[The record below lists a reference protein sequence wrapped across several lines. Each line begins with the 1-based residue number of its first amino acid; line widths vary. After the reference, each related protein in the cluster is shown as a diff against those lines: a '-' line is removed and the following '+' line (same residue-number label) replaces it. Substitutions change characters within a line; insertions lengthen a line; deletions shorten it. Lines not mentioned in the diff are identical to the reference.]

1 MARGR
6 VFSEEVVGNILRL
19 CRSGLSTHEVAR
31 RTGVSQGTVA
41 RWARGEVPQ
50 RPLHGRGCRDCG
62 GGGPRLASAVDYAY
76 VLGLYLGDGCL
87 SHQGTSVCLRV
98 AFDAAYPSL
107 ITEAC
112 RAIGEVIPGQR
123 SSLYKRPQQACI
135 VAERLQPPLGVPVP
149 SARTGPQTQATHR
162 ARRLATAHREPAHR
176 PLSPWPDPL
185 RWMARRNRV
194 HVKGRDYVYPRY
206 QFSNRSDD
214 IRKIFTDACDH
225 LGVAWRPW
233 GRWHISIARRDA
245 VALLDGHVG
254 PKR

>member
-1 MARGR
+1 MA
-6 VFSEEVVGNILRL
+6 NILRL

-50 RPLHGRGCRDCG
+50 RPPPDRGCRNCG

-87 SHQGTSVCLRV
+87 SHQGSSVCLRV
-98 AFDAAYPSL
+98 GFDAAYPSL

-123 SSLYKRPQQACI
+123 SSLYKRPEQACI
-135 VAERLQPPLGVPVP
+135 VLSAYNRHWECLFPQHGPGRKHKRRITLVAWQQRIVDEHTGHFLRGLIHSDGWRGV
-149 SARTGPQTQATHR
+149 
-162 ARRLATAHREPAHR
+162 
-176 PLSPWPDPL
+176 
-185 RWMARRNRV
+185 NRV

-245 VALLDGHVG
+245 VALLDEHVG